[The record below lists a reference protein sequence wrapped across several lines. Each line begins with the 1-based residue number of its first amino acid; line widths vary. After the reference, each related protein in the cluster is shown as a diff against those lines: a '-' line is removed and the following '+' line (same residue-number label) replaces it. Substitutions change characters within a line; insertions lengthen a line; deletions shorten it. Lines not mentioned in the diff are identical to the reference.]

1 MAGIGSA
8 FVHLQ
13 YFCQYPVLCTEW
25 MYEWMYVGINRL
37 LAIVASKQVSLS
49 DGFF

>member
-13 YFCQYPVLCTEW
+13 YFCQYPVLRTKW
-25 MYEWMYVGINRL
+25 IYGGINRL
-37 LAIVASKQVSLS
+37 LATVASKQVSLS